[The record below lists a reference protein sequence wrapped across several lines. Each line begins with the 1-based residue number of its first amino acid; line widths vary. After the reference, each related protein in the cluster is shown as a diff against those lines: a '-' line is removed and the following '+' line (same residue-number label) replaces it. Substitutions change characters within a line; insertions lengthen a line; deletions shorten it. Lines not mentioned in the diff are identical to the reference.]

1 MKKVEEMAEDIVAML
16 EEYPDPSLRYEI
28 LEELIEVTRREEELN
43 HNEFIK
49 LRRAVQ
55 EAWVC

>member
-1 MKKVEEMAEDIVAML
+1 MKKVDEMAQDIVAMI

-28 LEELIEVTRREEELN
+28 VEELLEITRREEELN

-55 EAWVC
+55 DTWIC

>member
-1 MKKVEEMAEDIVAML
+1 MKKVEEMAQDIVAML
-16 EEYPDPSLRYEI
+16 EEYPDPSVRYEV

-55 EAWVC
+55 SAWVC